1 MEIEKLNK
9 MPTSKLKIEK
19 WPNWNIN
26 IIFFSILRNNISEG
40 RDCIFYKSICLS
52 WGRGMFILGG
62 GVWFSKIIWGGC
74 LKDLPLRIL
83 LFLEHKFNFFL
94 LIRCREIYK
103 ILGKYLSLIF
113 CLGILSILQ
122 YIHASLRLIN
132 LFYLEA
138 HFLYN
143 ISLKVFT
150 QFQC

>member
-1 MEIEKLNK
+1 MA
-9 MPTSKLKIEK
+9 KLK
-19 WPNWNIN
+19 
-26 IIFFSILRNNISEG
+26 
-40 RDCIFYKSICLS
+40 YKYNFLLYSS
-52 WGRGMFILGG
+52 QQYFRGKGLHFLQEYMFILGEGYVYPGGRGMIFKNNMG
-62 GVWFSKIIWGGC
+62 GVSQGFAASDIT
-74 LKDLPLRIL
+74 
-83 LFLEHKFNFFL
+83 FLEHKFNFFL